1 MTDKQ
6 EIFWA
11 KVAKLAT
18 WFVILAVSGIVAVS
32 FFNVV
37 FP

>member
-1 MTDKQ
+1 MNWDKA
-6 EIFWA
+6 E
-11 KVAKLAT
+11 KLAT
-18 WFVILAVSGIVAVS
+18 WAAIVILTGVVMVS